1 MADKKVK
8 NTKPSLSK
16 DDFIKFLATSSPEEI
31 TNYIVNKGKPPN
43 LICPMIFLDRDDDKS
58 NKL

>member
-8 NTKPSLSK
+8 NTKVSLNK
-16 DDFIKFLATSSPEEI
+16 DDFIKFLATSSPEEV
-31 TNYIVNKGKPPN
+31 TNYIVNKGKPPK
-43 LICPMIFLDRDDDKS
+43 LISPMIFLDRDDDKS

>member
-31 TNYIVNKGKPPN
+31 TNYIINKGKPPK
-43 LICPMIFLDRDDDKS
+43 LISPMIFLDRDDDKS